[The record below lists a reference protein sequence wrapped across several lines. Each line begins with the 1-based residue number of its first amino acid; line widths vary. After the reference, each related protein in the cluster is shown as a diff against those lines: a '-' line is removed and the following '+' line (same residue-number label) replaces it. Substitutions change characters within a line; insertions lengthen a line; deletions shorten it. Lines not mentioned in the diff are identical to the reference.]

1 MPINRTLEVLIA
13 VLVAA
18 AVAAVILAVLWP
30 ELVEKPEFLL
40 LSHDQP
46 EG

>member
-1 MPINRTLEVLIA
+1 MEHRMPINRTLEVLIA

-30 ELVEKPEFLL
+30 ELVGEVRP
-40 LSHDQP
+40 
-46 EG
+46 